1 MHQMFLCFQN
11 SVSSKDL
18 LPAHENLDNTDF
30 SVADKK
36 NMLALIGGLHSVV
49 LNCIL
54 DRSQHKY
61 EIDPIYFFKCTL
73 GLIVHN
79 SLKDFSMKEKISS
92 LYFIKI

>member
-1 MHQMFLCFQN
+1 MFLCFQN

-18 LPAHENLDNTDF
+18 LPAHENLDNIDF

-73 GLIVHN
+73 LA
-79 SLKDFSMKEKISS
+79 SLCTIHWKIFLWKKKS
-92 LYFIKI
+92 LHYIL